1 MIEDSIECG
10 VVIATPSTLIA
21 LLRAVAYGWQ
31 QYEATQNARHIAD
44 EGRELFE
51 RVRVF
56 TEHLARIGDHLRKTT
71 DAYNKAV
78 SSYDSRVR
86 PSGERM
92 SELGSLPSDK
102 TLPKVTPVDTMPTL
116 LPDDRG

>member
-1 MIEDSIECG
+1 M
-10 VVIATPSTLIA
+10 IATPSTLIA

-31 QYEATQNARHIAD
+31 QQEATQNAERIVD
-44 EGRELFE
+44 VGRELFE

-56 TEHLARIGDHLRKTT
+56 TDHLAKIGDGIRKTT

-102 TLPKVTPVDTMPTL
+102 TLPEVSPVDTMPTL
-116 LPDDRG
+116 LPDDRA